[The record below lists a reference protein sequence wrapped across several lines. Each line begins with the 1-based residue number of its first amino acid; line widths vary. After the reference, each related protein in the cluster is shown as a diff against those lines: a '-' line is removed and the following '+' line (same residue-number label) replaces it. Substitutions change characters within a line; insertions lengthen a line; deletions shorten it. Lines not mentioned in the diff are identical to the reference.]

1 MNTTCL
7 HCNTRPLA
15 PRKNAAS
22 CGDPECVRKARAYGR
37 DPDKHRAKMRERM
50 AAKRA
55 AGIETEIMEDRTC
68 EACGCTYR
76 VEARRTQRYCS
87 RECTAATQDMMALS
101 ILARQAFREAS
112 RMTRT
117 RTCKTCGR
125 DFQTTGWPLFCSPL
139 CSYLDRHNPSCE
151 VVRSTCRACGRTILW
166 HSARTY
172 CSTVCNRN
180 RPRRWRKHALEVHE
194 RDQWTCQLCG
204 TATLREWVKGD
215 MRSPTLDHIMPRSL
229 GGSDDIGNLRT
240 AHWLCNSIRGN
251 QTETHAVTPTW

>member
-22 CGDPECVRKARAYGR
+22 CGDPECVRKARSYGR
-37 DPDKHRAKMRERM
+37 DPDKHRAKMRER
-50 AAKRA
+50 AARLRA
-55 AGIETEIMEDRTC
+55 EGAEVAHMEDRAC

-76 VEARRTQRYCS
+76 VEVRLPQRYCS
-87 RECTAATQDMMALS
+87 QKCNASQQDMRS
-101 ILARQAFREAS
+101 KGILGGQTARTF
-112 RMTRT
+112 
-117 RTCKTCGR
+117 TCKTCGR
-125 DFQTTGWPLFCSPL
+125 DFRATGRPLFCSPL
-139 CSYLDRHNPSCE
+139 CSYLDRYNPSCE
-151 VVRSTCRACGRTILW
+151 VVRSTCRTCGRTILW
-166 HSARTY
+166 HSTRTY
-172 CSTVCNRN
+172 CSITCKRN
-180 RPRRWRKHALEVHE
+180 RPQRWRKHALAVHE

-204 TATLREWVKGD
+204 TPTLREWVKGD

-251 QTETHAVTPTW
+251 QAETHAVAPTW

>member
-22 CGDPECVRKARAYGR
+22 CGDPECARKAKTYGR
-37 DPDKHRAKMRERM
+37 DPDKHRARMRERI
-50 AAKRA
+50 ARKRA
-55 AGIETEIMEDRTC
+55 EGAEVARMEDRTC
-68 EACGCTYR
+68 EACGGTYR
-76 VEARRTQRYCS
+76 VEARRPQRYCS
-87 RECTAATQDMMALS
+87 QKCNASQQDMLGKS
-101 ILARQAFREAS
+101 ILGGQALREAS
-112 RMTRT
+112 RVTRT
-117 RTCKTCGR
+117 LTCKTCGR

-151 VVRSTCRACGRTILW
+151 VVRSTCRTCGRTILW

-172 CSTVCNRN
+172 CSAKCRHN

-194 RDQWTCQLCG
+194 RDQWICQLCG
-204 TATLREWVKGD
+204 TPTLREWVKGD
-215 MRSPTLDHIMPRSL
+215 LRSPTLDHIMPRSL

-240 AHWLCNSIRGN
+240 AHWLCNAIRGD
-251 QTETHAVTPTW
+251 QAGTHAVTPTW

>member
-1 MNTTCL
+1 MEQDTTCPY
-7 HCNTRPLA
+7 CNERPMGK
-15 PRKNAAS
+15 RKNAAT
-22 CGDPECVRKARAYGR
+22 CGDASCQRKRSSELVSREY
-37 DPDKHRAKMRERM
+37 MREYMR
-50 AAKRA
+50 AKRA
-55 AGIETEIMEDRTC
+55 AGIETETMEDRTC
-68 EACGCTYR
+68 KACGCTYR

-87 RECTAATQDMMALS
+87 QKCYSSRQDMRAKA
-101 ILARQAFREAS
+101 ILGGIATREAS
-112 RMTRT
+112 RVMCT

-125 DFQTTGWPLFCSPL
+125 DFQATGRALFCSPL

-151 VVRSTCRACGRTILW
+151 VVRSTCRTCGRTILW
-166 HSARTY
+166 HSARGY
-172 CSTVCNRN
+172 CSTACNRN
-180 RPRRWRKHALEVHE
+180 RARRWRRHALEVHE

-204 TATLREWVKGD
+204 TPTLREWVKGD

>member
-1 MNTTCL
+1 MEQDTTCPY
-7 HCNTRPLA
+7 CNERPMGK
-15 PRKNAAS
+15 RKNAAT
-22 CGDPECVRKARAYGR
+22 CGDATCQRKRNNERVSREY
-37 DPDKHRAKMRERM
+37 MREYMR
-50 AAKRA
+50 AKRA
-55 AGIETEIMEDRTC
+55 AGMETETMEDRTC

-76 VEARRTQRYCS
+76 VKARLPQRYCS
-87 RECTAATQDMMALS
+87 QKCNASQQDMRS
-101 ILARQAFREAS
+101 KGILGGQTARTF
-112 RMTRT
+112 
-117 RTCKTCGR
+117 TCKTCGR

-172 CSTVCNRN
+172 CSTTCKRN
-180 RPRRWRKHALEVHE
+180 RPQRWRKHALAVHE
-194 RDQWTCQLCG
+194 RDQWTCLLCG
-204 TATLREWVKGD
+204 TPTLREWVKGD

-251 QTETHAVTPTW
+251 QAETHAVTPTW

>member
-37 DPDKHRAKMRERM
+37 DPDKHRAKMRER
-50 AAKRA
+50 AARLRA
-55 AGIETEIMEDRTC
+55 EGAEVAHMEDRAC

-76 VEARRTQRYCS
+76 VEARLPQRYCS
-87 RECTAATQDMMALS
+87 QKCNASQQDMRAKA
-101 ILARQAFREAS
+101 ILGGQTARTF
-112 RMTRT
+112 
-117 RTCKTCGR
+117 TCKTCGR
-125 DFQTTGWPLFCSPL
+125 DFQTTWRALFCSPL
-139 CSYLDRHNPSCE
+139 CSYLDRYNPSCE
-151 VVRSTCRACGRTILW
+151 VVRSTCRTCGRTILW
-166 HSARTY
+166 HSTRTY
-172 CSTVCNRN
+172 CSTTCKRN
-180 RPRRWRKHALEVHE
+180 RPQRWRKHALAVYE

-204 TATLREWVKGD
+204 TPTLREWVKGD

-251 QTETHAVTPTW
+251 QAETHAVTPTW